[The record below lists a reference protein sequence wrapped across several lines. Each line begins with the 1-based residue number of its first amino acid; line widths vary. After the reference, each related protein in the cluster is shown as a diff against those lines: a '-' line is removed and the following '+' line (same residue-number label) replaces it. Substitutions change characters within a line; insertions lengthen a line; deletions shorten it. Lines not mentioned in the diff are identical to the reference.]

1 MKTCFF
7 IGHRD
12 APESIYDRLLAA
24 VERHIVEYDVTDYVV
39 GRYGSFDCLAT
50 QALLK
55 AKQRHPEVRLTL
67 LLAYYD
73 PLKPFELPLGFDDSL
88 YPEGMEQ
95 VPRRAAIIRANQYM
109 IRHSDYLI
117 AYDARKIGNTRK
129 LVDYA
134 LRRGKKGLIRVEN
147 LYDQMKDFT
156 R

>member
-7 IGHRD
+7 IGYRD
-12 APESIYDRLLAA
+12 APENVYEHLLAT
-24 VERHIVEYDVTDYVV
+24 VEQHIVEYGMTDFVI
-39 GRYGSFDCLAT
+39 GRYGSFDRLAT
-50 QALLK
+50 RTLIQ
-55 AKQRHPEVRLTL
+55 AKQLHPEIRMTL

-73 PLKPFELPLGFDDSL
+73 PFKPFVLPQGFDDSL
-88 YPEGMEQ
+88 YPVGMEH

-117 AYDARKIGNTRK
+117 AYDTGKIGNTRR

-134 LRRGKKGLIRVEN
+134 RRRRKKGLIRVEN
-147 LYDQMKDFT
+147 LHDQTLGFI